1 MKRGWKGMRTIPT
14 TGTIFVFFCLVAIFF
29 ATGCATIKKIA
40 GDITGKRAPLKKKIV
55 LLHPSDK
62 TGYGHEA
69 LQKSSGA
76 YFISF
81 AERSCDDIIVID
93 SQEIR
98 DLLAQI
104 PLLPSGQIDNL
115 ALAELG
121 RALGLNVALELSFS
135 DFECVAEKRG
145 IWGFRDMRTIVRLSV
160 SVRGYDIG
168 NGAVLFEEAVEKEVE
183 ASGHDC
189 QSIKDSGGYPEGLAD
204 GLLAKA
210 MPELSERVCERVG
223 DEPWR
228 GYITAVSDDTFT
240 ITAGKD
246 VGLAKGDLL
255 DVFGMSETIEGHG
268 DQTYLIPG
276 PKVGEL
282 QITRVQRNWAE
293 ATGSLEG
300 DLQKTSHVELKP

>member
-135 DFECVAEKRG
+135 DFECVAEKQG
-145 IWGFRDMRTIVRLSV
+145 IWGFRDMRTIVRL
-160 SVRGYDIG
+160 
-168 NGAVLFEEAVEKEVE
+168 
-183 ASGHDC
+183 
-189 QSIKDSGGYPEGLAD
+189 
-204 GLLAKA
+204 
-210 MPELSERVCERVG
+210 
-223 DEPWR
+223 
-228 GYITAVSDDTFT
+228 
-240 ITAGKD
+240 
-246 VGLAKGDLL
+246 
-255 DVFGMSETIEGHG
+255 
-268 DQTYLIPG
+268 
-276 PKVGEL
+276 
-282 QITRVQRNWAE
+282 
-293 ATGSLEG
+293 
-300 DLQKTSHVELKP
+300 